1 MAEKHASDL
10 RDYQKKLL
18 GKEIR
23 PKFSRDLLNLRKIQD
38 TLGNESHIPL
48 LLTHLLTHSLK
59 SQTKGLRRSA

>member
-38 TLGNESHIPL
+38 TLGKESYFLNI
-48 LLTHLLTHSLK
+48 HSLFLIP
-59 SQTKGLRRSA
+59 SLPF